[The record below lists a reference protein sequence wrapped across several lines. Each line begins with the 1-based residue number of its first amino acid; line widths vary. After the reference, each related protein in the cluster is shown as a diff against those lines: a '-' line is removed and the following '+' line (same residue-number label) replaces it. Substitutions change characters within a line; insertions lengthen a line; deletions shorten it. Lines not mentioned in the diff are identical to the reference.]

1 MALDLPEPLEKAL
14 TLWLPP
20 DFVEEEENTLQYI
33 LRQPSL
39 TWEELVV
46 SLHRNSRG

>member
-33 LRQPSL
+33 LRQSSL

-46 SLHRNSRG
+46 SLHRNNRG